1 MTSFLNLIRFGRHD
15 LIEFGISGEVIGEGN
30 DGIAIKEQALTFPAV
45 GDIGQLIFGNVEVLG
60 ENLLIATGLIEHI
73 DEIRVIENILNLPG
87 SQKVF
92 HILGNGGWNTT
103 PFAEAFPDLHGICR
117 GLLFPQHQV
126 KLILIKPGCLP
137 GCPVA
142 GNPVPDLILNH
153 QHAQFLELLSQFADV
168 KTNQA
173 VLGVYIGLVVEDLV
187 GTFDIDFQHRCQV
200 FRVRFA
206 HFQQTRVKVFQDG
219 QVFRD
224 RILQILLIDQ
234 LDATVNWGREKMPSW
249 YYNLRATPRASVLV
263 DGKQKVYSVREA
275 QAEEY
280 EHYWKLAEA
289 TYLGMS
295 KYRQRVGERRIP
307 IMILSE
313 ERE

>member
-1 MTSFLNLIRFGRHD
+1 M
-15 LIEFGISGEVIGEGN
+15 
-30 DGIAIKEQALTFPAV
+30 
-45 GDIGQLIFGNVEVLG
+45 
-60 ENLLIATGLIEHI
+60 
-73 DEIRVIENILNLPG
+73 
-87 SQKVF
+87 
-92 HILGNGGWNTT
+92 
-103 PFAEAFPDLHGICR
+103 
-117 GLLFPQHQV
+117 

-219 QVFRD
+219 QVFRNGL
-224 RILQILLIDQ
+224 LQIFLIDQ
-234 LDATVNWGREKMPSW
+234 LNTAVKHRLFFRFETAFATCCQLDEGEDEIHLERDRILFLAVVQVEVQRIDVLIGIDRDAHHLTFQRTHQRGVF
-249 YYNLRATPRASVLV
+249 AF
-263 DGKQKVYSVREA
+263 
-275 QAEEY
+275 
-280 EHYWKLAEA
+280 
-289 TYLGMS
+289 
-295 KYRQRVGERRIP
+295 RVGNDDL
-307 IMILSE
+307 ILCHQKSVGDLPFGCKGLA
-313 ERE
+313 